1 MDLLSR
7 AELWQK
13 NDRIYEFTWKFA
25 LPQLSRGK
33 TCPKIKLS
41 YWCDFKIWSALW
53 SRVDILQKN
62 QEVLIVPFG
71 NLNYPYYHKVKV
83 HENRTISI
91 QSLKDSSFPYI
102 TSWTFRKNSFVEVFW
117 NLKLSLLSRTEIFW
131 TIEQFWSGA
140 LKIWTDS
147 IITSWNFLKIKRFCW
162 SDLKIW
168 TSPFMKRWNFLKS
181 KAVSVKWFE
190 NLNWPFYH
198 ELKFSQK

>member
-1 MDLLSR
+1 MRLQNLVCPMITSWHFAKKSGSFDCAIWKFKLPLLS
-7 AELWQK
+7 Q
-13 NDRIYEFTWKFA
+13 
-25 LPQLSRGK
+25 GK
-33 TCPKIKLS
+33 S
-41 YWCDFKIWSALW
+41 
-53 SRVDILQKN
+53 
-62 QEVLIVPFG
+62 
-71 NLNYPYYHKVKV
+71 V

-168 TSPFMKRWNFLKS
+168 PAPIITSRNVVKNKTVLLKCS
-181 KAVSVKWFE
+181 KNLTCPYYHELKFSENKAVLLKWFE